1 MVALVA
7 VLAFVPDAVLDVR
20 YATAR
25 NFTGRPLYPSAAA
38 LLRRPA
44 AERLARAA
52 ALLRQEGLRLVVYDA
67 YRPLSVQKE
76 LWKALPDARYVADPR
91 RGSSHNRG
99 GAVDVGLAD
108 AQGRPLE
115 MPTDF
120 DVFGPAAAHGAAGVA
135 PRAAANA
142 ARLKAAME
150 GAGFL
155 SLKEEWWHYRDPDA
169 AAWPLLDEPLPGAR
183 RGAKK

>member
-7 VLAFVPDAVLDVR
+7 VLALVPDAVLDVR
-20 YATAR
+20 YATER
-25 NFTGRPLYPSAAA
+25 NFTGRPLYPAPAA

-52 ALLRQEGLRLVVYDA
+52 AALRADGFRLVVYDA

-76 LWKALPDARYVADPR
+76 MWKARPDERYVADPA
-91 RGSSHNRG
+91 RGSSHNRA

-108 AQGRPLE
+108 ASGRPLP

-120 DVFGPAAAHGAAGVA
+120 DDFGPRAAHGAAGVE

-142 ARLKAAME
+142 ARLKTAME
-150 GAGFL
+150 GAGFV
-155 SLKEEWWHYRDPDA
+155 SYRAEWWHYRDPDA
-169 AAWPLLDEPLPGAR
+169 AAWPLLDVPLSEVSR
-183 RGAKK
+183 